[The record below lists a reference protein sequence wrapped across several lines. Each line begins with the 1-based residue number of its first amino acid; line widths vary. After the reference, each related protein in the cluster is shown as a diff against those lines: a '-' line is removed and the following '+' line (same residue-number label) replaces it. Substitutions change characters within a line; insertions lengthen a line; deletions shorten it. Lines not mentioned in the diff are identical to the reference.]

1 MTELIIN
8 SQIQSINATKK
19 FGDKNIDFNF
29 QKDGDSFVNNII
41 TFSVNKELN
50 TENSTDIASPVV
62 PMMGISGNF
71 NIETNKIFI
80 MTSFE
85 VNDDNQKL
93 FKEIISIMNADK
105 EERVKEVQE
114 VKETKKG
121 KSKAVTKPAEEKLQT
136 TDEQIAAAKK
146 LLEDN
151 NYNVSARQTTSSY
164 RGEY

>member
-1 MTELIIN
+1 MASKKEASASKAKATTPKAKAAPAN
-8 SQIQSINATKK
+8 GDFSIKQV
-19 FGDKNIDFNF
+19 G
-29 QKDGDSFVNNII
+29 QNII
-41 TFSVNKELN
+41 IVKDN
-50 TENSTDIASPVV
+50 TIYSRRFADKDEREHVKQLAASY
-62 PMMGISGNF
+62 
-71 NIETNKIFI
+71 
-80 MTSFE
+80 SFKPT
-85 VNDDNQKL
+85 QKL

-105 EERVKEVQE
+105 VERVKEVQE

-151 NYNVSARQTTSSY
+151 NYNVSARQATISY